1 MKPLIL
7 STRNIIPTGNKERPV
22 VVRRTWSSTLINV
35 LLGVLLLTFSVL
47 HICVSGVEHTFRFYF
62 TSALSAHVI
71 LMYFTHAV
79 KGEHPENN
87 LDTEEFTC
95 LQQYALFIWK
105 ERLKS
110 ASLAV
115 ALICCCFSD
124 DDLIGVIGILFL
136 AFFFITTWYFKQQI
150 KLAGRLAPD
159 LNLSP
164 RIQVVLGL
172 SPLAAK
178 LEKVALA
185 SMAVA
190 VGVGLWGGLSSFL
203 NDSNSG
209 MLIWGLC
216 LPFCA
221 VGVTFSLRKMMRQP
235 ISLAD
240 QDEANEVMRD
250 RWIVPLISLCL
261 NVIGSIVFVA
271 FRLFC

>member
-22 VVRRTWSSTLINV
+22 VVRRIWSSTLINV
-35 LLGVLLLTFSVL
+35 LLGMLLLTFSVL

-124 DDLIGVIGILFL
+124 DDLVGVIGILFL
-136 AFFFITTWYFKQQI
+136 AFFFITTWYCNYS
-150 KLAGRLAPD
+150 AP
-159 LNLSP
+159 L
-164 RIQVVLGL
+164 
-172 SPLAAK
+172 
-178 LEKVALA
+178 
-185 SMAVA
+185 
-190 VGVGLWGGLSSFL
+190 
-203 NDSNSG
+203 
-209 MLIWGLC
+209 
-216 LPFCA
+216 
-221 VGVTFSLRKMMRQP
+221 
-235 ISLAD
+235 
-240 QDEANEVMRD
+240 
-250 RWIVPLISLCL
+250 
-261 NVIGSIVFVA
+261 
-271 FRLFC
+271 

>member
-35 LLGVLLLTFSVL
+35 LLGMLLLTFSVL

-124 DDLIGVIGILFL
+124 DDLVGVIGILFL
-136 AFFFITTWYFKQQI
+136 AFFHNDMVFQTADQACRTVN
-150 KLAGRLAPD
+150 ARPEPVASHTGCAR
-159 LNLSP
+159 
-164 RIQVVLGL
+164 
-172 SPLAAK
+172 PLATGRQ
-178 LEKVALA
+178 
-185 SMAVA
+185 
-190 VGVGLWGGLSSFL
+190 VGEGGAGLHGRGGWCGSVGR
-203 NDSNSG
+203 
-209 MLIWGLC
+209 
-216 LPFCA
+216 P
-221 VGVTFSLRKMMRQP
+221 VV
-235 ISLAD
+235 IS
-240 QDEANEVMRD
+240 QR
-250 RWIVPLISLCL
+250 
-261 NVIGSIVFVA
+261 FQ
-271 FRLFC
+271 

>member
-22 VVRRTWSSTLINV
+22 VVRRTWASTLINV

-71 LMYFTHAV
+71 LIYFTHAV

-124 DDLIGVIGILFL
+124 DDLVGVIGILFL
-136 AFFFITTWYFKQQI
+136 AFFFITTYL
-150 KLAGRLAPD
+150 LA
-159 LNLSP
+159 
-164 RIQVVLGL
+164 
-172 SPLAAK
+172 
-178 LEKVALA
+178 E
-185 SMAVA
+185 
-190 VGVGLWGGLSSFL
+190 
-203 NDSNSG
+203 
-209 MLIWGLC
+209 LI
-216 LPFCA
+216 
-221 VGVTFSLRKMMRQP
+221 
-235 ISLAD
+235 
-240 QDEANEVMRD
+240 
-250 RWIVPLISLCL
+250 
-261 NVIGSIVFVA
+261 
-271 FRLFC
+271 

>member
-35 LLGVLLLTFSVL
+35 LLGMLLLTFSIL

-87 LDTEEFTC
+87 PDTEEFTC

-115 ALICCCFSD
+115 ASSAAASATTTLWAS
-124 DDLIGVIGILFL
+124 L
-136 AFFFITTWYFKQQI
+136 AFCSWPFFITTWYFKQQI

-216 LPFCA
+216 LSFCA
-221 VGVTFSLRKMMRQP
+221 VGSPSRSAR
-235 ISLAD
+235 
-240 QDEANEVMRD
+240 
-250 RWIVPLISLCL
+250 
-261 NVIGSIVFVA
+261 
-271 FRLFC
+271 